1 MYLAL
6 VGAAHAAQDCPCE
19 PCVEG
24 VGMRDNASWGFY
36 RLSDVYAH
44 TLSSYNACFWP
55 RSLAC
60 DYSNKRTHLSDLD
73 AFLAAVRR
81 RLARTPETP
90 PAADEVVWHLRL
102 GDTVDCDDAFERPC
116 ARNAKYVLQRPF
128 FEAVAARLRTAFS
141 NYADLRHA
149 ARRLQGRRIERR
161 PASGALARAFLP
173 RYNYC
178 GPGASRC
185 ASGRTANRTRT

>member
-1 MYLAL
+1 MIRALLLL

-73 AFLAAVRR
+73 AFLAAVREAPR
-81 RLARTPETP
+81 ANTGSAAGGRRGRLAFETGRYGG
-90 PAADEVVWHLRL
+90 LR
-102 GDTVDCDDAFERPC
+102 
-116 ARNAKYVLQRPF
+116 
-128 FEAVAARLRTAFS
+128 
-141 NYADLRHA
+141 
-149 ARRLQGRRIERR
+149 RRV
-161 PASGALARAFLP
+161 
-173 RYNYC
+173 
-178 GPGASRC
+178 
-185 ASGRTANRTRT
+185 

>member
-1 MYLAL
+1 
-6 VGAAHAAQDCPCE
+6 
-19 PCVEG
+19 
-24 VGMRDNASWGFY
+24 MRDNASWGFY

-60 DYSNKRTHLSDLD
+60 DYSNKRTHLSDMD

-81 RLARTPETP
+81 RLARTPEAP

-116 ARNAKYVLQRPF
+116 AG
-128 FEAVAARLRTAFS
+128 
-141 NYADLRHA
+141 D
-149 ARRLQGRRIERR
+149 
-161 PASGALARAFLP
+161 
-173 RYNYC
+173 
-178 GPGASRC
+178 
-185 ASGRTANRTRT
+185 

>member
-1 MYLAL
+1 MIRALLLL

-60 DYSNKRTHLSDLD
+60 DYSDKRTHLSDMD

-90 PAADEVVWHLRL
+90 PAAD
-102 GDTVDCDDAFERPC
+102 
-116 ARNAKYVLQRPF
+116 
-128 FEAVAARLRTAFS
+128 
-141 NYADLRHA
+141 
-149 ARRLQGRRIERR
+149 
-161 PASGALARAFLP
+161 
-173 RYNYC
+173 
-178 GPGASRC
+178 
-185 ASGRTANRTRT
+185 